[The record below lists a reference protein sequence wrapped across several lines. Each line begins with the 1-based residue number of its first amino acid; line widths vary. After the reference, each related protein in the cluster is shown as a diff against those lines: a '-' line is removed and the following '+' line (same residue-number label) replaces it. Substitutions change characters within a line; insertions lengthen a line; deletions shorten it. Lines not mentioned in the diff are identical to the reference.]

1 MSRSHASRSP
11 ERRIPRNAFL
21 LLEQAAIWYDLK
33 AAAGTDQS
41 FLSCMALVPGD
52 PGGICAVS
60 LPESRMQQ
68 PCNPG
73 AGASPPL
80 RC

>member
-1 MSRSHASRSP
+1 MAKDSAGS
-11 ERRIPRNAFL
+11 FL

-60 LPESRMQQ
+60 LSGEP
-68 PCNPG
+68 
-73 AGASPPL
+73 
-80 RC
+80 